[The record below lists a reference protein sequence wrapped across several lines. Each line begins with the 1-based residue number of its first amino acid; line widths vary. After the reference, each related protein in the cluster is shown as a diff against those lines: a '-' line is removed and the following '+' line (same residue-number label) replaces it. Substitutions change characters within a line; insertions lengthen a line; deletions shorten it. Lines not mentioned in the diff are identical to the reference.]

1 MIVKHHWLAIDELIV
16 STPKGKPIMITDAQR
31 NVLSGATV
39 EAAELFNE
47 AVETFNIYRGDP
59 VGLLDSAIE
68 AAPDFA
74 MAHIMKAHLF
84 GLATEPEAITEAK
97 SLVARA
103 KSIRLSDREASH
115 VGALDLLL
123 EGQWTAAAEALDR
136 HNADYPHDIVAL
148 QSGHLMDF
156 YRANARDLRDRIA
169 RTLPKWSADMPGY
182 SILLGM
188 HSFGL
193 EETGDYARAEEAGR
207 RAVDLQPLD
216 CWAHHA
222 VAHVMEMQGRAEDGI
237 GWMIAREP
245 HWSGDDN
252 FFKVHNWWH
261 RSLYHLDLG
270 QVDEVFAL
278 YDGPIRQDRST
289 VALDMVDASALLW
302 RLHLSGHDVGDRW
315 KELAA
320 NWDSHADGRSYPFN
334 DWHAVMAYLGAGRH
348 VDVER
353 IIGAYRNSADGSDVA
368 EWGRRTALP
377 LVEGFAAFWRGDY
390 RTAAEHLHGARYIAN
405 SFGGSHAQ
413 RDIIDWTLVEAAIR
427 GGLTSLGEALANERL
442 ALKPHS
448 PVNRSFLTRAGA
460 NVSAGRKAA

>member
-1 MIVKHHWLAIDELIV
+1 MISDRQDNA
-16 STPKGKPIMITDAQR
+16 
-31 NVLSGATV
+31 LSGASG
-39 EAAELFNE
+39 EAAELFDK
-47 AVETFNIYRGDP
+47 AVEAFNIYRGDP
-59 VGLLDSAIE
+59 VGLLDMAIE
-68 AAPDFA
+68 AAPEFA
-74 MAHIMKAHLF
+74 MAYIMKAHLF
-84 GLATEPEAITEAK
+84 GLATEPEATKEAK

-103 KSIRLSDREASH
+103 KTLRLSDREASH
-115 VGALDLLL
+115 VAALDRLLD
-123 EGQWTAAAEALDR
+123 GNWTAAGEALDR
-136 HNADYPHDIVAL
+136 HSMDYPHDMVAL

-169 RTLPKWSADMPGY
+169 RALPKWSVGMPGY

-188 HSFGL
+188 HAFGL
-193 EETGDYARAEEAGR
+193 EETGDYMRAEEAGR

-245 HWSGDDN
+245 HWTGDDN

-278 YDGPIRQDRST
+278 YDGPIRQDRSI
-289 VALDMVDASALLW
+289 VVLDMVDASALLW

-334 DWHAVMAYLGAGRH
+334 DWHAAMAYLGAGREAE
-348 VDVER
+348 VDR
-353 IIGAYRNSADGSDVA
+353 ILTTYRNGAGGSDVA
-368 EWGRRTALP
+368 EWGQRTAVP

-390 RTAAEHLHGARYIAN
+390 ETAAERLNGARFIAN

-413 RDIIDWTLVEAAIR
+413 RDIIDWTLTEAAVR

-448 PVNRSFLTRAGA
+448 PVNRSFLTRA
-460 NVSAGRKAA
+460 SAVASQAAQAA

>member
-1 MIVKHHWLAIDELIV
+1 MIA
-16 STPKGKPIMITDAQR
+16 DAQGNR
-31 NVLSGATV
+31 LTGTTAEAADAFDQAV
-39 EAAELFNE
+39 EA
-47 AVETFNIYRGDP
+47 FNIYRGDP
-59 VGLLDSAIE
+59 VGLLNRAVE

-84 GLATEPEAITEAK
+84 GLTTEPEATKEAK
-97 SLVARA
+97 AIVVKA
-103 KSIRLSDREASH
+103 KTLRLSEREASH
-115 VGALDLLL
+115 VAALDLLL
-123 EGQWTAAAEALDR
+123 AGQWAGAAMALDR
-136 HNADYPHDIVAL
+136 HNAHYPHDIVAL

-156 YRANARDLRDRIA
+156 YRASARGLRDRIA
-169 RTLPKWSADMPGY
+169 RVLPQWSPDMPGY

-207 RAVDLQPLD
+207 AAVDLQPLD

-252 FFKVHNWWH
+252 FFRVHNWWH

-278 YDGPIRQDRST
+278 YDGPIRRDRST

-320 NWDSHADGRSYPFN
+320 TWDSHADGRTYPFN
-334 DWHAVMAYLGAGRH
+334 DWHAVMAYLGTGRNSD
-348 VDVER
+348 VDR
-353 IIGAYRNSADGSDVA
+353 IIHAYRTGTDASDA
-368 EWGRRTALP
+368 AAWGKHTAVP
-377 LVEGFAAFWRGDY
+377 LVEGFAAFWHGDY
-390 RTAAEHLHGARYIAN
+390 ATAFDRLYGARFITN

-413 RDIIDWTLVEAAIR
+413 RDIIDWTLAEATVR
-427 GGLTSLGEALANERL
+427 GGLTGMAEAIANERL

-448 PVNRSFLTRAGA
+448 PINRSFLARTATIATQDRRVA
-460 NVSAGRKAA
+460 